1 MMVREGILDTFGE
14 EAVTKPQSVNLM
26 TSARHELGKC
36 VSNKVGKKDWKLRY
50 NGVGWDINIDFG
62 INQFRKARI

>member
-1 MMVREGILDTFGE
+1 
-14 EAVTKPQSVNLM
+14 M